1 MGPVWKTYGIDLR
14 NSGRLWALLSSVC
27 SAMSHAA
34 CSCGVKIRD
43 SPEPKRTMTDEPPP
57 DPLDRGQLAE
67 AILAVER
74 RVAVL
79 EKERP
84 IAKFGVSPARAWIM
98 IFVVIAIA
106 AIAFFW
112 QPFAPKN
119 YKQCAED
126 AAREAKTNG
135 ALGILLSA
143 CRDKFGDPHP
153 LPEFLRPKL

>member
-1 MGPVWKTYGIDLR
+1 
-14 NSGRLWALLSSVC
+14 
-27 SAMSHAA
+27 
-34 CSCGVKIRD
+34 
-43 SPEPKRTMTDEPPP
+43 MTDVPPP
-57 DPLDRGQLAE
+57 DPRDRGQLAE
-67 AILAVER
+67 ARLAVER

-84 IAKFGVSPARAWIM
+84 GASPARAWIM

-143 CRDKFGDPHP
+143 CRDKFGYPQP

>member
-1 MGPVWKTYGIDLR
+1 
-14 NSGRLWALLSSVC
+14 
-27 SAMSHAA
+27 
-34 CSCGVKIRD
+34 
-43 SPEPKRTMTDEPPP
+43 MTDDPPP

-143 CRDKFGDPHP
+143 CMVTATSGHFRGRR
-153 LPEFLRPKL
+153 LSRPGGLNAFPATMFRRGRRTNAPNNLT